1 LRLLYQCSQLPNLKT
16 RKILHINTF
25 SSTKG
30 WTSNYNM
37 LWTSNYTIV
46 CFIHAVYDTK
56 IHPFWNKCYKPS
68 CERENYV
75 RSFSSNGSSSSL
87 AASVFKA
94 LTSPVGSFLASLIT
108 WNQVFQVMSS
118 KCNWLAK
125 WFTGWGTSELVN
137 YVLRL
142 NN

>member
-1 LRLLYQCSQLPNLKT
+1 MALTSWDCCINAHNCQIWRLG
-16 RKILHINTF
+16 RFLHINTF

-30 WTSNYNM
+30 
-37 LWTSNYTIV
+37 WTSNYTIV